1 MPEFEHEARVQ
12 IKCLS
17 AGFPVNGELNASTFR
32 IKRLFSGRQTMLSTL
47 ARQGYRLGFLV
58 ALIAALAVFVPAGFT
73 QDQQNP
79 PDASQDQNRIDTTA
93 DKNLDQTPSD
103 SDLQKPSDSKLTDNQ
118 VEATAK
124 LDLDHLQNYVGQ
136 RVTIH
141 GEFDHI
147 YSDMAYDME
156 GKQDK
161 DKEHFLVINL
171 MPESVQPDGGAVTDK
186 PVAVTGTIRM
196 FDHAELMQ
204 DYPFINLGSASL
216 KKFEGQAVLVMG
228 ERELE
233 ASLMPKTTETD
244 IAVAQI
250 EREKPSVTEPEAV
263 APVEPVPAPEP
274 EPAPAITQPE
284 PTPAP
289 APEQNTQTT
298 RSETTT
304 TENKLPRTASPLV
317 ALGLSGLLSLATGL
331 GIRLRR
337 S

>member
-1 MPEFEHEARVQ
+1 
-12 IKCLS
+12 
-17 AGFPVNGELNASTFR
+17 
-32 IKRLFSGRQTMLSTL
+32 MLSTL
-47 ARQGYRLGFLV
+47 TRHGYRLGLLI

-73 QDQQNP
+73 QDPQNS
-79 PDASQDQNRIDTTA
+79 PDASQDQNRIDTSA
-93 DKNLDQTPSD
+93 DKSLDQTPSD
-103 SDLQKPSDSKLTDNQ
+103 SNLQKPSDSKVTENQ
-118 VEATAK
+118 VETTGK
-124 LDLDHLQNYVGQ
+124 LDLDHLENYVGQ

-171 MPESVQPDGGAVTDK
+171 MPESLQPDGGVVTDK

-204 DYPFINLGSASL
+204 DYPFIQLGSTTP
-216 KKFEGQAVLVMG
+216 KKFEGKAVLIMG
-228 ERELE
+228 EREFE
-233 ASLMPKTTETD
+233 ASLIPKTTETD
-244 IAVAQI
+244 ITVAQI
-250 EREKPSVTEPEAV
+250 EREKPSV
-263 APVEPVPAPEP
+263 VEPVQPAPVAP
-274 EPAPAITQPE
+274 EPAPEVTQPE

-289 APEQNTQTT
+289 APEQTT
-298 RSETTT
+298 RTTT
-304 TENKLPRTASPLV
+304 TETTTENRLPRTASPLV